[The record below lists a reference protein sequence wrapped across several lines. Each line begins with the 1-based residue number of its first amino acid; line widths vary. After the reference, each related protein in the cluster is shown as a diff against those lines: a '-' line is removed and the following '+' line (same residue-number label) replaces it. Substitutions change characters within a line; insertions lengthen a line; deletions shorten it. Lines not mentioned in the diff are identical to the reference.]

1 MEINERDILS
11 RKWQRELLKG
21 GHEMTEVLIGLALIL
36 FGVLVWD
43 VVKEAIEEDEEHFTN

>member
-1 MEINERDILS
+1 MS
-11 RKWQRELLKG
+11 
-21 GHEMTEVLIGLALIL
+21 EVLIGLALIL